1 MKKKLVLVILGWFFA
16 FQTVNARNIEELT
29 ANDLKNIF
37 GEEINVNFTLN
48 EYLDYFLK
56 NAPTKTDQYE
66 SNAFNQEIKRTL
78 EQKLKENNVEIE
90 KEFQLVVTDPF
101 NNSNPRNDFN
111 KVDITII
118 VGTNLVFELDGI
130 IDYKKDPGFKEMDRM
145 MIIDEIMQIN
155 YDFYK
160 DYHGHTEDKW
170 PYFWVEN
177 LGINGNTGKEIIL
190 QKINNQLN
198 DSSIKVDYLLLD
210 NTLEEA
216 NFKYGKKAFL
226 CFYKDNILYEV
237 RTIFVLN
244 KEKDNE
250 VVNPQTGSFNPYKWL
265 ILGCVLIV
273 SIIIL
278 AHKNTKFYKI

>member
-160 DYHGHTEDKW
+160 DYHG
-170 PYFWVEN
+170 
-177 LGINGNTGKEIIL
+177 I
-190 QKINNQLN
+190 
-198 DSSIKVDYLLLD
+198 
-210 NTLEEA
+210 
-216 NFKYGKKAFL
+216 
-226 CFYKDNILYEV
+226 
-237 RTIFVLN
+237 
-244 KEKDNE
+244 
-250 VVNPQTGSFNPYKWL
+250 
-265 ILGCVLIV
+265 
-273 SIIIL
+273 
-278 AHKNTKFYKI
+278 